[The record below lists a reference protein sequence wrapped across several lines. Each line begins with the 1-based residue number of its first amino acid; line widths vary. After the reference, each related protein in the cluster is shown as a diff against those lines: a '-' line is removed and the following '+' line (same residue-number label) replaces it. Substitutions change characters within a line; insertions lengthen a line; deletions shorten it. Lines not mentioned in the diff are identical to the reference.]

1 MSRRRS
7 TVAGLLGG
15 VLLAAS
21 FAVVPASAAS
31 AANPC
36 GLAVG
41 SVTAGGDHRLQ
52 GVTAGTPPTAG
63 TAVVGPKDLYPD
75 GAARLPSSL
84 GFEPVVPVGV
94 QRSGLV
100 VIGPRMYYTGY
111 TTDGNGEIVPG
122 SNALSLVGGGWTQYH
137 RYFERSTYADISFS
151 RQHTYALVDDVIA
164 RWTVTKDGWRYYTT
178 FPGFTSVKTMTL
190 ISQTRTYDTF
200 LATTNGGALYT
211 IRVSTGGT
219 APVVK
224 KVRASTWQGFD
235 ALIAERCGVQGTL
248 LLGIDKDT
256 QSGYLYAV
264 GHANGTATVIQGLGK
279 VPATFAESNY
289 FRYFLD
295 TPEAGHLFGE

>member
-1 MSRRRS
+1 MSRGRRVV
-7 TVAGLLGG
+7 TGLLGG
-15 VLLAAS
+15 GLLAAS

-31 AANPC
+31 AAGPC
-36 GLAVG
+36 GLSVG
-41 SVTAGGDHRLQ
+41 SVTTGGDHRLQ

-84 GFEPVVPVGV
+84 GFEPVVPIGV

-111 TTDGNGEIVPG
+111 TTDGNGDTVPG
-122 SNALSLVGGGWTQYH
+122 SDSLSLAGGGWTQYH
-137 RYFERSTYADISFS
+137 RYFERSAYSDSGFS
-151 RQHTYALVDDVIA
+151 RQNTYALVDDVIA

-178 FPGFTSVKTMTL
+178 FAGFTSVKTMTL
-190 ISQTRTYDTF
+190 ISQTRSYDTF

-211 IRVSTGGT
+211 IRVSTGAT

-224 KVRASTWQGFD
+224 KVRASTWQAFD
-235 ALIAERCGVQGTL
+235 TLIAEKCGVQGTL

-256 QSGYLYAV
+256 KTGFLYAV
-264 GHANGTATVIQGLGK
+264 GHGNGAATVIQGLGK
-279 VPATFAESNY
+279 VPAVFAESNY

-295 TPEAGHLFGE
+295 TPEAGQLFGE